1 LLSFYLFGNEF
12 SARPGKI
19 RFSKGDVLLFCY
31 LNWKRMLAVVI
42 LTVALTGTSYGEDVG
57 AESDIFPVYPCI
69 QPNVAFWTKIYT
81 EFSSDYGVIHDNR
94 RLDIIYDVIRLEDP
108 DWAGGRKINR
118 QRIKKTKKKFKAILA
133 KLMRGNPPAGPDEQ
147 KVAELFGPDA
157 KPADFRSAMYNIRC
171 QVGQKDRFQKGLVR
185 SGAYIEEIRQIFRDA
200 DLPED
205 LAYLPHV
212 ESSFNPKAYSK
223 FGAAG
228 MWQFTRSTGRRFM
241 KVDYTID
248 ERRDP
253 ILSSRAAARLLGKN
267 YQKLQSW
274 PLAITAYNHGT
285 TGMLRAQRKKGSY
298 DRIFKEYRSRIFRF
312 ASRNF
317 YSEFLAAREAAKNY
331 RQYFGDLDLDAP
343 FRSLIIELA
352 GYVSLPQLAR
362 HLDIDLDD
370 LRELNPALRSPVF
383 RGQKY
388 VPRGYQLRLPAGD
401 DRDWEQL
408 IAQLPPD
415 IYRHNQKRSQIYT
428 VRRGDTAGKI
438 ARLHGVDLSDLIAAN
453 NLNRRATIYVNQTL
467 RIPLPDEKPTMLA
480 RVGKPR
486 KDVAREQPQASTKL
500 STNPSTQ
507 SDVSLGQPVSPSA
520 AGQKTGKVPESDVQ
534 LPKENIAVAAT
545 ELRSIKNPTP
555 ADQAASVLIA
565 RNAVSEYPAENNFS
579 TAQIEMPGEESSE
592 ADPESAADLADN
604 DGDSMEESPEAVSQQ
619 SQPDEDLKPAENQEI
634 DGMSAQIQSPETETN
649 QTADFSA
656 SEEPGDNQDPASSP
670 DSQFP
675 SIKPAANE
683 PQLNPEILQGHFA
696 VERVS
701 NRRGKLVGVIQVEAE
716 ETLGHYAEWLGVS
729 TQKIRRL
736 NGFRY
741 GKPLHL
747 SQQIKIPLDRVTKE
761 EFEEK
766 RFEFHQELAED
777 FFATYRVEKV
787 LTYSVK
793 RGDNIWTLSRQ
804 EFEVPLW
811 LIKRYNAEVD
821 FSALIP
827 AQKLLIPIVEKN
839 V

>member
-1 LLSFYLFGNEF
+1 MNR
-12 SARPGKI
+12 SARIGKI
-19 RFSKGDVLLFCY
+19 RFFKGDILVFCY
-31 LNWKRMLAVVI
+31 LNWKRLLAVVI
-42 LTVALTGTSYGEDVG
+42 LTVALTGPSYGEDSE
-57 AESDIFPVYPCI
+57 AESDIFPIYPCI
-69 QPNVAFWTKIYT
+69 QPNVSFWTKIYT
-81 EFSSDYGVIHDNR
+81 QYPSDYGVIHDSR
-94 RLDIIYDVIRLEDP
+94 RLDIIYDVIALEDS
-108 DWAGGRKINR
+108 DQAGGSKINKR
-118 QRIKKTKKKFKAILA
+118 RIQKVKKKFKAILA
-133 KLMRGNPPAGPDEQ
+133 KLMRGKPPTGPDEQ
-147 KVAELFGPDA
+147 KVAEMFGPDA
-157 KPADFRSAMYNIRC
+157 KPADFRSAMYHIRC
-171 QVGQKDRFQKGLVR
+171 QVGQKDRFEEGLVR
-185 SGAYIEEIRQIFRDA
+185 SGAYIEKIRQIFREA
-200 DLPED
+200 GLPED

-253 ILSSRAAARLLGKN
+253 IFSSRAAAELLHKN

-274 PLAITAYNHGT
+274 PLAITAYNHGA

-298 DRIFKEYRSRIFRF
+298 DRIFQEYRSRIFKF

-331 RQYFGDLDLDAP
+331 RQYFGDLNLDAP
-343 FRSLIIELA
+343 VKSREIALA

-362 HLDIDLDD
+362 HLDLDPAD

-388 VPRGYQLRLPAGD
+388 VPGGYKLRLPAGD

-408 IAQLPPD
+408 IAQLPPE
-415 IYRHNQKRSQIYT
+415 IYRRTQKRSRIYT

-438 ARLHGVDLSDLIAAN
+438 ARRHGVDLSDLIAAN
-453 NLNRRATIYVNQTL
+453 NLDRRATVYVNQTL
-467 RIPLPDEKPTMLA
+467 RIPLPDEKPIMLA
-480 RVGKPR
+480 QVEKTREDSAGK
-486 KDVAREQPQASTKL
+486 QTQASTSP
-500 STNPSTQ
+500 STNLSKQ
-507 SDVSLGQPVSPSA
+507 SGTGTDQTRRDSA
-520 AGQKTGKVPESDVQ
+520 AEQKPAKIGASDIQIAKESMAETEVQ
-534 LPKENIAVAAT
+534 ANGDL
-545 ELRSIKNPTP
+545 
-555 ADQAASVLIA
+555 
-565 RNAVSEYPAENNFS
+565 PAE
-579 TAQIEMPGEESSE
+579 
-592 ADPESAADLADN
+592 
-604 DGDSMEESPEAVSQQ
+604 
-619 SQPDEDLKPAENQEI
+619 
-634 DGMSAQIQSPETETN
+634 
-649 QTADFSA
+649 
-656 SEEPGDNQDPASSP
+656 NQDPASLS
-670 DSQFP
+670 DSRL
-675 SIKPAANE
+675 SEAKAAADE
-683 PQLNPEILQGHFA
+683 RRLNPEILQGHFA

-701 NRRGKLVGVIQVEAE
+701 KWRGKLVGVIQVEAE
-716 ETLGHYAEWLGVS
+716 ETLGHYAEWLGVAARD
-729 TQKIRRL
+729 IRRM

-741 GKPLHL
+741 GQPLHL

-811 LIKRYNAEVD
+811 LLQRYNAEVD
-821 FSALIP
+821 FDALIP